1 MKSKRALDI
10 SALPPIENLK
20 IGSFG
25 YRCPEPLFKYGP
37 VIHKGYY
44 LCYILEGKGCFQYG
58 SHYYSLSKGQGF
70 LIEPDVIISC
80 QAEKIS
86 PWEYAWLELRG
97 PMVRQL
103 LYSMKLSSANPVF
116 HCKQNSH
123 LKYYTQE
130 IILDVCNRLPEI
142 LLLLTAEFCIS
153 SLPYYFREQKQI
165 KAV

>member
-80 QAEKIS
+80 QAEKS
-86 PWEYAWLELRG
+86 RLGNMPGWNCGGLWS
-97 PMVRQL
+97 V
-103 LYSMKLSSANPVF
+103 SS
-116 HCKQNSH
+116 
-123 LKYYTQE
+123 
-130 IILDVCNRLPEI
+130 
-142 LLLLTAEFCIS
+142 CI
-153 SLPYYFREQKQI
+153 P
-165 KAV
+165 

>member
-70 LIEPDVIISC
+70 LIEPDVIISDF
-80 QAEKIS
+80 
-86 PWEYAWLELRG
+86 YT
-97 PMVRQL
+97 
-103 LYSMKLSSANPVF
+103 
-116 HCKQNSH
+116 H
-123 LKYYTQE
+123 LT
-130 IILDVCNRLPEI
+130 LP
-142 LLLLTAEFCIS
+142 TIS
-153 SLPYYFREQKQI
+153 S
-165 KAV
+165 V

>member
-123 LKYYTQE
+123 LKYYT
-130 IILDVCNRLPEI
+130 
-142 LLLLTAEFCIS
+142 
-153 SLPYYFREQKQI
+153 
-165 KAV
+165 